1 MAIVNVLEVDIAR
14 KAFPSPVNGDAETVA
29 IEGLQ
34 FYVPEGE
41 FTCILGPSGSG
52 KTTLL
57 QLISGLDRDYDGTI
71 RVAGKRPPEGPP
83 VGYMFQSARLMP
95 WLTVIDNVQ
104 MVADD
109 VAQAQDL
116 PKSLLEK
123 MELGSFLHTFPN
135 RLSGGMQRRVA
146 LARAFVNTP
155 KLLLLDE
162 PFISLDAPVAL
173 RLRQLLLNL
182 WADQKATIIF
192 VTHDLRE
199 AVHLGDRILFMSS
212 SPGRIMLDHEIELN
226 RPRTAESME
235 VEEYRQHLLSQH
247 PAILEGIQAME
258 SDAARGTDALVT
270 SNKG

>member
-1 MAIVNVLEVDIAR
+1 MAAVKVLEVDITR
-14 KAFPSPVNGDAETVA
+14 KAFPSPVSAGAETVA
-29 IEGLQ
+29 IEDLQ
-34 FYVPEGE
+34 FHVPEGE

-71 RVAGKRPPEGPP
+71 SVAGKRPAEGAP

-95 WLTVIDNVQ
+95 WLTVIDNVE
-104 MVADD
+104 MIADD
-109 VAQAQDL
+109 VAKANDL
-116 PKSLLEK
+116 PKTLLEQ
-123 MELGSFLHTFPN
+123 MELGSFLDTFPN

-212 SPGRIMLDHEIELN
+212 SPGRIVLDHGVDLA
-226 RPRTAESME
+226 RPRTAESIE
-235 VEEYRQHLLSQH
+235 VEEYRQRLLRQH
-247 PAILEGIQAME
+247 PDVLEGVQQME
-258 SDAARGTDALVT
+258 SDAAKGTDALVT
-270 SNKG
+270 SNMG